1 MEQKRRL
8 LWWTLCLLTFLAL
21 PLTIWEF
28 QKQHYDVHYQAW
40 FIGGI
45 FVILSMPISIYE
57 IAMHTEYYT
66 QPRLQKHVIRIL
78 LMVPIYAVD
87 AWFALRF
94 QKASRPA

>member
-1 MEQKRRL
+1 MHKKDPLPVPSCLPATSRR
-8 LWWTLCLLTFLAL
+8 AS
-21 PLTIWEF
+21 
-28 QKQHYDVHYQAW
+28 Q
-40 FIGGI
+40 
-45 FVILSMPISIYE
+45 

-94 QKASRPA
+94 RKVGGRGQRVECR